1 MHSFLRKL
9 FGPVSGFLLG
19 CLVFLIIY
27 GLDPLRVT
35 GSAWIFNGVIETDI
49 LQHYAGWMFFRD
61 SSWSWPLG
69 LAINMGYP
77 IGANI
82 SYTDSIPIVSIFFK
96 LISSL
101 LPEHFLFQAKK
112 SSAETFITQTI
123 FWNKYR
129 ITDRIY

>member
-1 MHSFLRKL
+1 
-9 FGPVSGFLLG
+9 
-19 CLVFLIIY
+19 
-27 GLDPLRVT
+27 
-35 GSAWIFNGVIETDI
+35 
-49 LQHYAGWMFFRD
+49 MFFRD

-101 LPEHFLFQAKK
+101 LPEHFQFFGLYTMLSFGLQGAASALLIGVFTK
-112 SSAETFITQTI
+112 SG
-123 FWNKYR
+123 NLH
-129 ITDRIY
+129 